1 VTSRQRTTA
10 PRPDGEPTRAG
21 QPQTFILDGL
31 RLRQLRRQRGLS
43 QEELADRAGVSVTTV
58 GRLERQARAPCR
70 GRTLGRLAR
79 ALGEHP
85 ATTTLRAGESRA
97 ATLPARAALSGP
109 GCNFG
114 RMSVGLAQDEDPND
128 PEVILRDLPERER
141 AEFLRQYHEAVD
153 AAHDP
158 AGYRR
163 LQRLLHAGRLT
174 VIATSRAGYYEE
186 LEAVGGGTARS
197 RPAEE
202 VIPGWPERLAVARAQ
217 MR

>member
-1 VTSRQRTTA
+1 MTGRQPA
-10 PRPDGEPTRAG
+10 AGPRPSAASARSS
-21 QPQTFILDGL
+21 QPQMFILDGH

-43 QEELADRAGVSVTTV
+43 QEGLADQAGVSLTTV
-58 GRLERQARAPCR
+58 ARLERQRCASCR
-70 GRTLGRLAR
+70 GWTVGRLAR

-85 ATTTLRAGESRA
+85 ATTLRAGESRA
-97 ATLPARAALSGP
+97 ATLPARAPLSGP
-109 GCNFG
+109 GYNFG
-114 RMSVGLAQDEDPND
+114 RMSADLAQDPND

-202 VIPGWPERLAVARAQ
+202 VIPGWQQRLAAAHPQ